1 METLKKIVRNQYFPA
16 AAVLIAVLLF
26 WAVGLVGG
34 LSMLNDGN
42 PPIATLT
49 WMLFVYMAAVLT
61 PLAGVMAAL
70 DLVRRWRRNRQH
82 EQAQLA
88 HGGAAQDAPGQD
100 STGQDHTVQASAGQD
115 NTMQASTGQDNT
127 VQDNTVQAST
137 GQDNTAQIE
146 AVQEEPAQE
155 EPVQDRP
162 ALNKPAQN
170 KPALNQPA
178 RNQPARTKAARKEAA

>member
-49 WMLFVYMAAVLT
+49 WMLFVYMAAVIT
-61 PLAGVMAAL
+61 PLAGVMAAI

-82 EQAQLA
+82 EQVQLA
-88 HGGAAQDAPGQD
+88 HGEAAKDAP
-100 STGQDHTVQASAGQD
+100 V
-115 NTMQASTGQDNT
+115 QDNT
-127 VQDNTVQAST
+127 VQDNTVQDNRVPYNPVQNST
-137 GQDNTAQIE
+137 VQDNTAQIE
-146 AVQEEPAQE
+146 AMQEEPVQE
-155 EPVQDRP
+155 EPVQD
-162 ALNKPAQN
+162 KPAET
-170 KPALNQPA
+170 KPAVKQPAVNQSAQTKPA
-178 RNQPARTKAARKEAA
+178 RNQPAQAKPARKKAA

>member
-26 WAVGLVGG
+26 WAVGLLGG

-61 PLAGVMAAL
+61 PLAGVMAAI

-82 EQAQLA
+82 EQVQLA
-88 HGGAAQDAPGQD
+88 HGEAAKDAP
-100 STGQDHTVQASAGQD
+100 V
-115 NTMQASTGQDNT
+115 QDNT
-127 VQDNTVQAST
+127 VQDNTVPYNPVQNST
-137 GQDNTAQIE
+137 VQDNTAQIE
-146 AVQEEPAQE
+146 AVQEEPVRE
-155 EPVQDRP
+155 EPVQD
-162 ALNKPAQN
+162 K
-170 KPALNQPA
+170 PA
-178 RNQPARTKAARKEAA
+178 RNQPAQSKPAVNQPARNHSTQTKPAQAKPARKKAA

>member
-26 WAVGLVGG
+26 WAAAFLGG

-61 PLAGVMAAL
+61 PLAGVMAAI

-82 EQAQLA
+82 ARGQVA
-88 HGGAAQDAPGQD
+88 HGEAAQDAPIHVG
-100 STGQDHTVQASAGQD
+100 TVPD
-115 NTMQASTGQDNT
+115 NTT
-127 VQDNTVQAST
+127 
-137 GQDNTAQIE
+137 QIE
-146 AVQEEPAQE
+146 AAHQEPAHEEPAREEPARE

-162 ALNKPAQN
+162 ARTQPAQS
-170 KPALNQPA
+170 
-178 RNQPARTKAARKEAA
+178 QPARTQPAQAKPARKKAA

>member
-49 WMLFVYMAAVLT
+49 WMLFVYMAAVIT
-61 PLAGVMAAL
+61 PLAGVMAAI

-88 HGGAAQDAPGQD
+88 HGAAAQVADVPDAQVQDAPV
-100 STGQDHTVQASAGQD
+100 HD
-115 NTMQASTGQDNT
+115 NP
-127 VQDNTVQAST
+127 VH
-137 GQDNTAQIE
+137 DNTAQIE
-146 AVQEEPAQE
+146 AMQE
-155 EPVQDRP
+155 EPVQEGPVQDKP
-162 ALNKPAQN
+162 AVNQPAQTKPAVNQPGRNQSTQTKPAQTRAAQA
-170 KPALNQPA
+170 KPA
-178 RNQPARTKAARKEAA
+178 RKKAA